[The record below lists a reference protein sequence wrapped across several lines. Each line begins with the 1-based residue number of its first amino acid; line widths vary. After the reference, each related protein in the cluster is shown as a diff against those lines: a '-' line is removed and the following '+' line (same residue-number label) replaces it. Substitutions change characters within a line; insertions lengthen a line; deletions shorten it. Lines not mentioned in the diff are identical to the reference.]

1 MNFRRRSRW
10 AARLDSQVASRPD
23 TGRIGIGLA
32 IARRSWP
39 VGVELGSS
47 KDKLVETGSDEK
59 AMDNSDELVAD
70 DAGRDE
76 LVDAGSEELP
86 RRLRD

>member
-1 MNFRRRSRW
+1 M
-10 AARLDSQVASRPD
+10 ASRPG
-23 TGRIGIGLA
+23 TGRVGIGLA

-59 AMDNSDELVAD
+59 ARDNSDELARDVSVRMFAG

-76 LVDAGSEELP
+76 LVDTGSEELLG
-86 RRLRD
+86 RLGD